1 MIGSILPTGG
11 RELAS
16 TSIRGNTNFKNNT
29 MYSGSTRLYVGRL
42 APAVTR
48 DDIADLFKNV
58 GVRIKAMYLQD

>member
-1 MIGSILPTGG
+1 
-11 RELAS
+11 
-16 TSIRGNTNFKNNT
+16 